1 MKKKLVIATRGSK
14 LALAQ
19 VYQVQNE
26 LDKLNVDTEILIVHT
41 KGDKD
46 RKSSL
51 KDIGGDGL
59 FVREIEKKLLTG
71 EADIAVHSGKDLP
84 YNLAEGLIIAG
95 VPEAV
100 DFRDCLISR
109 KGESELKVIGTGSPR
124 RILEY
129 RRMNADAEFKEI
141 RGNITTRLGKLD
153 EGGYDAVILAR
164 AGLQRLDMDLSEYNV
179 RDFSTTEMMP
189 AGCQG
194 IIAVEC
200 REEDTDTV
208 KAIRR
213 ITHKHSWKR
222 FNAERQ
228 LFKMMEADCSMAVGI
243 HSEIH
248 GDELVLSAMFE
259 GERSEKKGS
268 YLNSDELCASIK
280 KEIFRG

>member
-19 VYQVQNE
+19 AYQVQNE

-59 FVREIEKKLLTG
+59 FVREIERKLLTG

-129 RRMNADAEFKEI
+129 
-141 RGNITTRLGKLD
+141 
-153 EGGYDAVILAR
+153 
-164 AGLQRLDMDLSEYNV
+164 
-179 RDFSTTEMMP
+179 
-189 AGCQG
+189 
-194 IIAVEC
+194 EC
-200 REEDTDTV
+200 RC
-208 KAIRR
+208 R
-213 ITHKHSWKR
+213 I
-222 FNAERQ
+222 
-228 LFKMMEADCSMAVGI
+228 
-243 HSEIH
+243 
-248 GDELVLSAMFE
+248 
-259 GERSEKKGS
+259 
-268 YLNSDELCASIK
+268 
-280 KEIFRG
+280 